1 MYIWKTENLATD
13 IKNNAVGQS
22 EWKKYYLAGSLF
34 MTVAMYLVALAPR
47 ENITATLVEAVVVV
61 GILIFGVSVTYQSNK
76 GDAGVDYVAR
86 MIALTFPIMI
96 KLILASFILGV
107 IAGFLG
113 EILSLSEEVFTA
125 ASGPIIQAIFFWRIN
140 FYIKYINS

>member
-1 MYIWKTENLATD
+1 MYIWKTENLAAD

-34 MTVAMYLVALAPR
+34 MTIAMYLVALAPR
-47 ENITATLVEAVVVV
+47 ENLTATLVEAVAVV

-96 KLILASFILGV
+96 KLILVSFIVGV

-113 EILSLSEEVFTA
+113 EILSLSEEVFMA